1 VQIELKRIKVRDLVE
16 DYEDNEEQGVRAYGG
31 KLDVRPPYQR
41 EFVYKDKQRD
51 AVIATLRKDFPLN
64 VMYWAVRDSLESTD
78 DPLFEIIDG
87 QQRTISIC
95 QYVDGDFSILIDGHQ
110 LGFYNLQDD
119 QQQQILDYELMV
131 YLCEGTDSEKL
142 DWFKTINIAGE
153 KLTPQ
158 ELRNAVYHGSFVS
171 DAKRYF
177 SRTGCPAYQIANDYM
192 TGTPIRQEYFET
204 AIEWINGGKVDEY
217 MRDHQHDSNATPLWD
232 YFKAV
237 IEWVEETFPVKRPK
251 MKSVQWGPL
260 YNSHKDDSLDPVALE
275 NRVEA
280 LMSDIDVKRKT
291 GIYEYVLG
299 GESDTKLL
307 EVRVFD
313 EKTKLAKYG
322 QQKADAQE
330 AGVSNCPLCAQ
341 SRNANSTRI
350 YEFEEMDADHVTAWS
365 NDGSSDIGNCEML
378 CITHNRSK
386 GNR

>member
-1 VQIELKRIKVRDLVE
+1 MKIDLRRIKVRDLVE
-16 DYEDNEEQGVRAYGG
+16 GYEDNDEQGVRAYGG

-51 AVIATLRKDFPLN
+51 AVIATVRKEFPLN
-64 VMYWAVRDSLESTD
+64 VMYWAVRDNLVGDD
-78 DPLFEIIDG
+78 DPLYEIIDG

-95 QYVDGDFSILIDGHQ
+95 QYVDGEFSIDIGGHQ

-119 QQQQILDYELMV
+119 QQEQILDYELMV

-177 SRTGCPAYQIANDYM
+177 SRNGCPAYQIASDYM
-192 TGTPIRQEYFET
+192 DGSPIRQDYLET

-217 MRDHQHDSNATPLWD
+217 MRDHQHDADATELWD
-232 YFKAV
+232 YFKTV
-237 IEWVEETFPVKRPK
+237 IEWVAETFPTKHAK
-251 MKSVQWGPL
+251 MKSVKWGTL
-260 YNSHKDDSLDPVALE
+260 YNRYKDEEFDSDALAK
-275 NRVEA
+275 RVDE
-280 LMSDIDVKRKT
+280 LMSDIDVKRKP

-299 GESDTKLL
+299 GETDTKLL

-313 EKTKLAKYG
+313 DKTKLARYG
-322 QQKADAQE
+322 QQTTSAQE
-330 AGVSNCPLCAQ
+330 AGVSNCPLCALGG
-341 SRNANSTRI
+341 NANSTTI
-350 YEFEEMDADHVTAWS
+350 YQFQQMDADHVKAWS
-365 NDGSSDIGNCEML
+365 KGGSSDIENCEML
-378 CITHNRSK
+378 CVTHNRSK